1 LRDDDP
7 DALKRGLT
15 QGGKEADPAVTAS
28 LKRTRQACS
37 YYKKRGP

>member
-1 LRDDDP
+1 LRGDDP

-15 QGGKEADPAVTAS
+15 QAGKEADPAVTAS

-37 YYKKRGP
+37 YYEKRCP